1 MNASVM
7 PGSAIAPEPAPAA
20 ARKVLVGLIGAGIQR
35 SLTPAMHEEE
45 ARHHGLRLHY
55 QLIDLD
61 RGGGSEA
68 ELPGLLAAARTMGF
82 AGLNI
87 TYPCKQAV
95 IPLLD
100 ELSEQA
106 RSMGAVNTV
115 VNQGGKLVGHNTDGS
130 GWSWGF
136 RRALPQADLRRV
148 VLLGAGGA
156 GSAIAH
162 SVLRL
167 GADELRL
174 VDSDGERASL
184 LAQRLN
190 SQYGAGRVTAF
201 SDVAQALAGATGL
214 IHATP
219 TGMDKLPGLP
229 LAESLLRPDLW
240 VAEIVYF
247 PLETQLLRAA
257 RARGCATVDGGT
269 MAVGQAIGAFELFT
283 GVQPDADR
291 MERHLRSLLA
301 ERSGE

>member
-1 MNASVM
+1 
-7 PGSAIAPEPAPAA
+7 
-20 ARKVLVGLIGAGIQR
+20 
-35 SLTPAMHEEE
+35 
-45 ARHHGLRLHY
+45 
-55 QLIDLD
+55 
-61 RGGGSEA
+61 
-68 ELPGLLAAARTMGF
+68 
-82 AGLNI
+82 
-87 TYPCKQAV
+87 
-95 IPLLD
+95 
-100 ELSEQA
+100 
-106 RSMGAVNTV
+106 
-115 VNQGGKLVGHNTDGS
+115 
-130 GWSWGF
+130 
-136 RRALPQADLRRV
+136 
-148 VLLGAGGA
+148 
-156 GSAIAH
+156 
-162 SVLRL
+162 
-167 GADELRL
+167 